1 MNIVNRLERS
11 LANRNADVFLRAEFH
26 SFGSPAQVSRA
37 LGELQ
42 SKGVLVKLGV
52 GVYAK
57 AKPSVLSG
65 KPIPTKPLEVLAP
78 EILKKLGV
86 QAGPSRQA
94 HEYNAGISTQVPS
107 GVVINTGKRRIKR
120 KLGFNGKLIQYERT

>member
-1 MNIVNRLERS
+1 MYIVNRLRRS
-11 LANRNADVFLRAEFH
+11 VANRDADVFLRAEFD

-37 LGELQ
+37 LTELQ
-42 SKGVLVKLGV
+42 DKGVLVKLGV

-65 KPIPTKPLEVLAP
+65 KPIPAKPLEVLAP

-86 QAGPSRQA
+86 QAGLSRQA
-94 HEYNAGISTQVPS
+94 REYNAGTSTQVPS
-107 GVVINTGKRRIKR
+107 GIVINTGKRRIQR
-120 KLGFNGKLIQYERT
+120 KLGFNGKLVQYERT